1 MFIFAALLLR
11 VKGEMGRG
19 EMGRSRLTKLSLG
32 VSRHHTQSAFSGSN
46 LLPATAVTFNG
57 IPAAAFTVNSATSIT
72 ATVSSAATTGPISVL
87 TAGGTATSAGSFVV
101 LALQDLQ
108 LTVQPAMLVVPA
120 AGQAAFSV
128 SLTGCGGVTTLATL
142 AVTGVPSGTTVL
154 LGAPTLTAGQ
164 TTQLT
169 VATTGNTSA
178 GSYPLTVRATAL
190 LNGAIAVRSA
200 QVTLQV
206 QAPGVTSLAGQV
218 LDEDARPLQG
228 ALIKLGT
235 LQATTD
241 AAGNFLLLNPPAGPD
256 QLLLIDGGP
265 ASTPGRSFPIIPYK
279 VTIVAGQ
286 ANSLGFTPHLHFQ
299 KTTGLVDVSQPA
311 APRVVTDP
319 GVPGFQMTIPA
330 GVTITGWDGQPNT
343 QVSIRPVPV
352 DRSPLPPFPSGIT
365 TALIYMDYFGKPGGG
380 TPSAPVPITCQ

>member
-1 MFIFAALLLR
+1 
-11 VKGEMGRG
+11 MG
-19 EMGRSRLTKLSLG
+19 LPL
-32 VSRHHTQSAFSGSN
+32 VSVRQLWEGDVVP
-46 LLPATAVTFNG
+46 LLPLRL
-57 IPAAAFTVNSATSIT
+57 S
-72 ATVSSAATTGPISVL
+72 
-87 TAGGTATSAGSFVV
+87 AGGSG
-101 LALQDLQ
+101 
-108 LTVQPAMLVVPA
+108 PAP
-120 AGQAAFSV
+120 
-128 SLTGCGGVTTLATL
+128 
-142 AVTGVPSGTTVL
+142 
-154 LGAPTLTAGQ
+154 
-164 TTQLT
+164 
-169 VATTGNTSA
+169 
-178 GSYPLTVRATAL
+178 
-190 LNGAIAVRSA
+190 
-200 QVTLQV
+200 
-206 QAPGVTSLAGQV
+206 PGVTSLAGLV
-218 LDEDARPLQG
+218 LDEDARPVQG
-228 ALIKLGT
+228 AVIKLGS
-235 LQATTD
+235 LQTSTD
-241 AAGNFLLLNPPAGPD
+241 PAGNFLLLNSSAGAD

-286 ANSLGFTPHLHFQ
+286 ANPLGFVPHLHFQ